1 MVLFLQF
8 VWSYCTI
15 HAVSFIRLPRYQYR
29 FTDFEVPFMT
39 FWGTIYEVLRYR
51 LWGFEVPFMRFW
63 DTVLQILRYRLWGFR
78 ASVLPL
84 VRFLFLP
91 SKLTI
96 FYFIISQKSRYLQ
109 NYSRKDLIRRILPAE
124 KHLMKRKGTFQELGC
139 WKNQN
144 INKKHKS
151 FTAVN
156 DSTVG
161 TVYISAFCFT
171 RVHKRC
177 SKVQFKT
184 PLLTV
189 LKTIE

>member
-1 MVLFLQF
+1 MVTVFYVPFFKFFWHRFQTVFVVLFLQF
-8 VWSYCTI
+8 VWSYCKI

-51 LWGFEVPFMRFW
+51 FTEFEVPFYRVWGTVYEVLRYRFTDFEVPCPFMRFW
-63 DTVLQILRYRLWGFR
+63 ATVLQILRYCLWGFR
-78 ASVLPL
+78 ATVLPL

-124 KHLMKRKGTFQELGC
+124 KHLMKRKGTFHEL
-139 WKNQN
+139 
-144 INKKHKS
+144 
-151 FTAVN
+151 
-156 DSTVG
+156 
-161 TVYISAFCFT
+161 
-171 RVHKRC
+171 
-177 SKVQFKT
+177 
-184 PLLTV
+184 
-189 LKTIE
+189 